1 MRQKMTRPNLFDS
14 AGPGSSISLA
24 PETLR
29 IRDALI
35 EKFIGEPLDEMNK
48 FLSSALDREK
58 DEERRLGILAA
69 RIYILRHRVQNLK
82 DFERDKTVDKFQE
95 VTPTSIHASLPTGY
109 EDSPIDTDDPI
120 EEDVNVWFNIKMT
133 EPGEI
138 NGVRFFEGTIINAKK
153 IDADRLIDA
162 GKAALVDEMGNE
174 IDLTGIAEDEK
185 SGPNDADQQQ
195 MDPET
200 SSDEERNADIDAVE
214 ENPDV
219 DENNA
224 EQPIESDPKVDS
236 EVDQAADVT
245 PKNSES

>member
-1 MRQKMTRPNLFDS
+1 MTRPNLFDS

-82 DFERDKTVDKFQE
+82 DFERDKTIDKFQE
-95 VTPTSIHASLPTGY
+95 VTPTSIHASLPTDY
-109 EDSPIDTDDPI
+109 EDSSIDTDDQI
-120 EEDVNVWFNIKMT
+120 QEDANVWFNIKMT
-133 EPGEI
+133 EPGEV
-138 NGVRFFEGTIINAKK
+138 NGVRFFEGTIIHAKK
-153 IDADRLIDA
+153 IDADRLMDA
-162 GKAALVDEMGNE
+162 GKAVLVDDMGSE
-174 IDLTGIAEDEK
+174 IDSTEISEDEN
-185 SGPNDADQQQ
+185 SGLKDDDQQQQ

-200 SSDEERNADIDAVE
+200 SSDEERSADIDAVE
-214 ENPDV
+214 ESLDL

-224 EQPIESDPKVDS
+224 EKPIETDTIVDS
-236 EVDQAADVT
+236 ELYQEADAS
-245 PKNSES
+245 PKNPKS